1 MKIVIKY
8 KKLGKEKVHGLAYED
23 GEVVI
28 DSRLKGRKHLEILIH
43 EVSHLLWAEADEATI
58 VEKSITLTRILWKEG
73 YRRVD
78 NSKHLPL
85 QDGSK

>member
-1 MKIVIKY
+1 MKIKITY
-8 KKLGKEKVHGLAYED
+8 KKLGKEKVHGLAWSD
-23 GEVVI
+23 GEIYI

-43 EVSHLLWAEADEATI
+43 EVAHLLWAEDDEDAI
-58 VEKSITLTRILWKEG
+58 VEKSITLTKILWKEG

-78 NSKHLPL
+78 NSRDLPL